1 MATESTRLKM
11 TNPQTFLWRM
21 VLFVIIVTLLTIIL
35 AGYLTVAFAA
45 NPFLNG
51 LILVVLLLGIVFSFM
66 QVIRLY
72 PEVKWV
78 NNFRVGD
85 PGLEV
90 TKPPVLLAPMATMLS
105 DQVGQVSLSTTSMRS
120 LLDSIG
126 TRLDEARDYLRYMVG
141 LLVFLGLL
149 GTFWG
154 LLDTINSV
162 GETIRSLD
170 VGSGESGII
179 FEELKAGLEAPLT
192 GMGTAF
198 SSSLFG
204 LAGSLVLGFLD
215 LIASQSQNRFY
226 NDLEEWLSTV
236 TELSQ
241 GEGAAGVNPAQLR
254 FTMQDMQ
261 ASIDGLTHQMR
272 EGGGSGAKDDE
283 ALAELADGVQQLV
296 RQMRQEQKL
305 VREWAQVQADQQAE
319 VTPTDFTRTR
329 QGDTGRLVFVPRQEG
344 ALGIVEFA
352 NIPVVL
358 YRSVPGSFDG
368 NQFHPVPG
376 SYIVASLCHPAPPP
390 GHPIDCILGVAGWG
404 SRMAQTCHKA
414 RF

>member
-35 AGYLTVAFAA
+35 AGFLTVAFAA

-90 TKPPVLLAPMATMLS
+90 TRPPVLLAPMATMLS

-272 EGGGSGAKDDE
+272 EGGGGGGGKDDD

-319 VTPTDFTRTR
+319 VTPILRELAKATR
-329 QGDTGRLVFVPRQEG
+329 GGSSLF
-344 ALGIVEFA
+344 
-352 NIPVVL
+352 
-358 YRSVPGSFDG
+358 PGKKE
-368 NQFHPVPG
+368 P
-376 SYIVASLCHPAPPP
+376 
-390 GHPIDCILGVAGWG
+390 
-404 SRMAQTCHKA
+404 
-414 RF
+414 

>member
-1 MATESTRLKM
+1 MAIESTRLKM
-11 TNPQTFLWRM
+11 SNPQTFLWRM
-21 VLFVIIVTLLTIIL
+21 VLFVVIATLLTIIL
-35 AGYLTVAFAA
+35 AGILMTAFLA

-51 LILVVLLLGIVFSFM
+51 LILAVLALGIVFAFI
-66 QVIRLY
+66 QVVRLY

-90 TKPPVLLAPMATMLS
+90 TRPPVLLAPMATMMS

-154 LLDTINSV
+154 LLDTINSI

-170 VGSGESGII
+170 VGSNESGVI
-179 FEELKAGLEAPLT
+179 FEELKAGLAAPLR

-215 LIASQSQNRFY
+215 LIASQAHNRFY

-236 TELSQ
+236 TELTP
-241 GEGAAGVNPAQLR
+241 GEGGAGVNPAQMR

-261 ASIDGLTHQMR
+261 ASIDGLTHQLR
-272 EGGGSGAKDDE
+272 EGTSGGAKDDE
-283 ALAELADGVQQLV
+283 AISELADGVQQLV

-319 VTPTDFTRTR
+319 VTPILRDLAKATRS
-329 QGDTGRLVFVPRQEG
+329 G
-344 ALGIVEFA
+344 ASHLSSKKD
-352 NIPVVL
+352 
-358 YRSVPGSFDG
+358 R
-368 NQFHPVPG
+368 
-376 SYIVASLCHPAPPP
+376 
-390 GHPIDCILGVAGWG
+390 
-404 SRMAQTCHKA
+404 
-414 RF
+414 

>member
-1 MATESTRLKM
+1 MATETTRLKM

-21 VLFVIIVTLLTIIL
+21 VLFVVIVTLLTIIL
-35 AGYLTVAFAA
+35 AGYLTTAFAA

-51 LILVVLLLGIVFSFM
+51 LILVVLLLGIVFAFM

-90 TKPPVLLAPMATMLS
+90 TRPPVLLAPMATMLS

-162 GETIRSLD
+162 GETISSLD
-170 VGSGESGII
+170 VGSNESGII
-179 FEELKAGLEAPLT
+179 FEELKAGLQAPLT

-261 ASIDGLTHQMR
+261 ASIDGLTHQLR
-272 EGGGSGAKDDE
+272 EGGGGGKDDD

-319 VTPTDFTRTR
+319 VTPILRELAKATR
-329 QGDTGRLVFVPRQEG
+329 G
-344 ALGIVEFA
+344 
-352 NIPVVL
+352 
-358 YRSVPGSFDG
+358 GSSPFS
-368 NQFHPVPG
+368 PKKE
-376 SYIVASLCHPAPPP
+376 
-390 GHPIDCILGVAGWG
+390 
-404 SRMAQTCHKA
+404 R
-414 RF
+414 

>member
-1 MATESTRLKM
+1 MAIESTRLKM
-11 TNPQTFLWRM
+11 SSPQTFLWRM
-21 VLFVIIVTLLTIIL
+21 VLFVVIVTMLAIIL
-35 AGYLTVAFAA
+35 AGYLTTAFVA

-51 LILVVLLLGIVFSFM
+51 TILIVLLLGIAFAFI

-90 TKPPVLLAPMATMLS
+90 TRPPVLLAPMATMMS
-105 DQVGQVSLSTTSMRS
+105 DQVGHVSLSTTSMRS

-126 TRLDEARDYLRYMVG
+126 TRLDEVRDILRYMVG

-154 LLDTINSV
+154 LLDTINSI
-162 GETIRSLD
+162 GDTINSLD

-179 FEELKAGLEAPLT
+179 FEELKTGLAAPLG

-215 LIASQSQNRFY
+215 LMASQAQNRFY

-236 TELSQ
+236 TDLST
-241 GEGAAGVNPAQLR
+241 GEGATGGSNPAQLR

-261 ASIDGLTHQMR
+261 ASIDGLTHQLR
-272 EGGGSGAKDDE
+272 EGASSGNDDG
-283 ALAELADGVQQLV
+283 ALSELADGVQQLV

-319 VTPTDFTRTR
+319 VTPILRELAKSTRAGSTSSTR
-329 QGDTGRLVFVPRQEG
+329 K
-344 ALGIVEFA
+344 
-352 NIPVVL
+352 
-358 YRSVPGSFDG
+358 GS
-368 NQFHPVPG
+368 
-376 SYIVASLCHPAPPP
+376 
-390 GHPIDCILGVAGWG
+390 
-404 SRMAQTCHKA
+404 
-414 RF
+414 

>member
-1 MATESTRLKM
+1 
-11 TNPQTFLWRM
+11 M
-21 VLFVIIVTLLTIIL
+21 VLFIVIVSLLAIIL
-35 AGYLTVAFAA
+35 HENLITAFAA

-51 LILVVLLLGIVFSFM
+51 LIFAVLLLGIVFSFM

-72 PEVKWV
+72 PEVRWV

-90 TKPPVLLAPMATMLS
+90 SRPPVLLAPMATMLS

-162 GETIRSLD
+162 GDTIRSLD
-170 VGSGESGII
+170 VGSNESGII
-179 FEELKAGLEAPLT
+179 FEELKAGLQAPLT

-261 ASIDGLTHQMR
+261 ASIDGLTHQLR
-272 EGGGSGAKDDE
+272 EGSTGANDDE

-319 VTPTDFTRTR
+319 VTPILRELAKATR
-329 QGDTGRLVFVPRQEG
+329 G
-344 ALGIVEFA
+344 
-352 NIPVVL
+352 
-358 YRSVPGSFDG
+358 GSAMF
-368 NQFHPVPG
+368 P
-376 SYIVASLCHPAPPP
+376 SKKE
-390 GHPIDCILGVAGWG
+390 
-404 SRMAQTCHKA
+404 R
-414 RF
+414 